1 MKIED
6 VLALSKDAK
15 VLIMVGLDAGTKE
28 TFDVTLVRGDR
39 SRGWRPEY
47 LEWLKALNL
56 EVKSI
61 SVCGED
67 TSGNK
72 ELLCIFCHPIK
83 VMPKAAEEGET

>member
-6 VLALSKDAK
+6 VLTLSKDSN
-15 VLIMVGLDAGTKE
+15 VLIMVGLDVGTKE
-28 TFDVTLVRGDR
+28 TFDVTLGRGER
-39 SRGWRPEY
+39 SSTWRPEY

-67 TSGNK
+67 TLGNK
-72 ELLCIFCHPIK
+72 DLLCIWCHPIK
-83 VMPKAAEEGET
+83 VTPKG